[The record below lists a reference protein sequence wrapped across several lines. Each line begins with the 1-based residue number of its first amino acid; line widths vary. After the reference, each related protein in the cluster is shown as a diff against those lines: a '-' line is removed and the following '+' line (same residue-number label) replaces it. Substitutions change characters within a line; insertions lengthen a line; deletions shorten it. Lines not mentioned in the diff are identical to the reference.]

1 MLTDLFVVLLAAK
14 LGDEVFKRIHQP
26 AIVGEI
32 LGGVLVGP
40 SVLGLVEVGEVLR
53 VFSELGVVFLLFWV
67 GLETR
72 LSEMRAV
79 GRMAVTVGS
88 AGVVLP
94 FLAGIGL
101 GLALGESTETSVFL
115 GAALAATSAGITSAT
130 FLDLGI
136 ARSRAA
142 RTVLG
147 AAVVDDILALIL
159 LSVAVGMAADGGVD
173 GGKIALALAVAVAFV
188 AFVALGGTGL
198 LQRRPKLLQAPR
210 FADSP
215 LLPAVILCLG
225 LAAFAAQIGLA
236 ALIGAFLAGMIVAET
251 KDQSSIEEEV
261 RPLYAFFPP
270 FFFAFI
276 GIELEPRL
284 AAARRRPNA
293 AGRGNRAGGRDQADP
308 RLPRRPRAGAR
319 AGLDRRRR
327 HGAARRGRD
336 RRRLDRRRRGRRR
349 RGAVRRRGR
358 HVDPHHAGGAIRA
371 RTARRIAARFLGY
384 ARGAKGTAT
393 RRQRG
398 SAVQQ
403 VSLDQQLG
411 DLDGVGGGALAEVV
425 GDDPEVEGALVAG
438 SRRMRPTRT
447 SSLPAASIAIG

>member
-1 MLTDLFVVLLAAK
+1 MLVLPLAAATDDAAGVLTDLFLVLLAAK
-14 LGDEVFKRIHQP
+14 LGDEVFKRLGQP

-32 LGGVLVGP
+32 LGGVLIGP
-40 SVLGLVEVGEVLR
+40 SVLGWVEVGEVLQ

-67 GLETR
+67 GLKTR

-79 GRMAVTVGS
+79 GRVAVMVGS

-94 FLAGIGL
+94 FFAGLGL

-173 GGKIALALAVAVAFV
+173 AAKIVLALGVAVAFV
-188 AFVALGGTGL
+188 AFVALGGTRL
-198 LQRRPKLLQAPR
+198 LQRRPRLLEAPR

-225 LAAFAAQIGLA
+225 LAAFAAEIGLA

-251 KDQSSIEEEV
+251 RDQHPIEEEV
-261 RPLYAFFPP
+261 KPLYAFFPP

-276 GIELEPRL
+276 GIELDLGELLSGDALVLLTAVTAL
-284 AAARRRPNA
+284 AAATKLVPAYLAARPL
-293 AGRGNRAGGRDQADP
+293 GRGEARIVGVGMIP
-308 RLPRRPRAGAR
+308 RGEVGIVVASI
-319 AGLDRRRR
+319 
-327 HGAARRGRD
+327 GAAE
-336 RRRLDRRRRGRRR
+336 
-349 RGAVRRRGR
+349 
-358 HVDPHHAGGAIRA
+358 
-371 RTARRIAARFLGY
+371 
-384 ARGAKGTAT
+384 
-393 RRQRG
+393 
-398 SAVQQ
+398 
-403 VSLDQQLG
+403 
-411 DLDGVGGGALAEVV
+411 GVIDAELFGVVV
-425 GDDPEVEGALVAG
+425 GMSILTTLLAPFAL
-438 SRRMRPTRT
+438 RRVVN
-447 SSLPAASIAIG
+447 ASD

>member
-1 MLTDLFVVLLAAK
+1 VTLPLAAADGTAAVLTDLFLVLLAAK
-14 LGDEVFKRIHQP
+14 LGDEVFKRIGQP

-67 GLETR
+67 GLQTR

-79 GRMAVTVGS
+79 GRIAVAVGG

-94 FLAGIGL
+94 FLAGIGF

-159 LSVAVGMAADGGVD
+159 LSVAVGMAANGGVD
-173 GGKIALALAVAVAFV
+173 ADTIALALGVAIAFV
-188 AFVALGGTGL
+188 AFVALGGTRL
-198 LQRRPKLLQAPR
+198 LQSRPQLLEAPR
-210 FADSP
+210 FAESP

-225 LAAFAAQIGLA
+225 LAAFAANIGLA

-251 KDQSSIEEEV
+251 KDHTAIEEEV
-261 RPLYAFFPP
+261 RPLYSFFPP

-276 GIELEPRL
+276 GIELDLGALLDGHALWLL
-284 AAARRRPNA
+284 AAITVLAAVTKLVPAYLAARGLGRTEA
-293 AGRGNRAGGRDQADP
+293 AIVGVGMVPRGEVGIVVASI
-308 RLPRRPRAGAR
+308 
-319 AGLDRRRR
+319 
-327 HGAARRGRD
+327 GAAEGVVD
-336 RRRLDRRRRGRRR
+336 AELFAVVVGMAVLTTLAAPFALRRLSRS
-349 RGAVRRRGR
+349 
-358 HVDPHHAGGAIRA
+358 
-371 RTARRIAARFLGY
+371 
-384 ARGAKGTAT
+384 
-393 RRQRG
+393 G
-398 SAVQQ
+398 S
-403 VSLDQQLG
+403 
-411 DLDGVGGGALAEVV
+411 
-425 GDDPEVEGALVAG
+425 
-438 SRRMRPTRT
+438 T
-447 SSLPAASIAIG
+447 